1 MFQVVSFCSADT
13 ILLVVL
19 LVLSPPLTINIFHC
33 EGSDLKKIEYVAQ
46 VVWFYLMALS
56 VATSKLS
63 VFFNMLAISIAFYH
77 IILTY
82 HTERLFLLRIF
93 RTDDN
98 PKIFIILTLSYF
110 CGQIFAVFSVYSQY
124 VI

>member
-1 MFQVVSFCSADT
+1 MFQVASFCSVDT
-13 ILLVVL
+13 ILLFVL
-19 LVLSPPLTINIFHC
+19 FVLSPPLTISIFCC

-46 VVWFYLMALS
+46 VIWFYIMALS

-82 HTERLFLLRIF
+82 HTERLVVSYCFCYGFLE
-93 RTDDN
+93 RTT
-98 PKIFIILTLSYF
+98 IRRHS
-110 CGQIFAVFSVYSQY
+110 
-124 VI
+124 